1 MTMTPEQR
9 NTTYCSPY
17 IHQKWPAL
25 CTVGRHE
32 QNQRREGRE
41 LVYLVNGLE
50 CLVNQR
56 RFQHQTCYLQQLT
69 GYKNQRFDSA
79 IL

>member
-1 MTMTPEQR
+1 
-9 NTTYCSPY
+9 
-17 IHQKWPAL
+17 
-25 CTVGRHE
+25 
-32 QNQRREGRE
+32 
-41 LVYLVNGLE
+41 
-50 CLVNQR
+50 LVNQR